1 MGTKIFVNQ
10 GLCSYYRVLWSKTK
24 RFESMDKKNSFFI
37 SGGTVKIKIDENSK
51 PLAIIH
57 LDDLAINFVGVDF
70 SPPPKVSQWRTNG
83 CCVQLLYQILKFF
96 GIFSVISFPLSS
108 FCMFYQK
115 VYHKLDYALSTF
127 PHFLFSKS
135 ICMASLSLIEPVIK

>member
-70 SPPPKVSQWRTNG
+70 SPPPKVS
-83 CCVQLLYQILKFF
+83 
-96 GIFSVISFPLSS
+96 
-108 FCMFYQK
+108 
-115 VYHKLDYALSTF
+115 
-127 PHFLFSKS
+127 
-135 ICMASLSLIEPVIK
+135 